1 MKMVSLPSGEQV
13 PALGQGTLK
22 MGATGGCRSEQ
33 IAALRLGLDL
43 GMTVVDTAESY
54 ANGDVEEIVGEAII
68 GRRDEIFLVSKVYP
82 PDSHLIELSRSIK
95 SFIPPAMRALVPHS
109 IKARA
114 NSVLRKS
121 SSRPPKT
128 NTDLR
133 GRTLQSTVAA
143 CERSLRRL
151 RTDRLDLYLLHWR
164 GATPL
169 DETLMA
175 FHDLVQAGKIRYFG
189 VSNFGTR
196 DLEEWWTLGGADGTA
211 TNQVGYNLSRRD
223 IEEDVLPWCQHHN
236 LPIMAHSPLDQGRL
250 MANHALQRIA
260 VRLRVPPSQVA
271 LAWLVRQGG
280 VIAIPQATRQK
291 HVRENYG
298 ALGIE
303 LAPNDL
309 MDLELA
315 FAARRIA
322 DT

>member
-1 MKMVSLPSGEQV
+1 MVSLPSGEQV
-13 PALGQGTLK
+13 PALGQGTSK

-33 IAALRLGLDL
+33 VAALRLGLDL

-54 ANGDVEEIVGEAII
+54 ASGDAEEIVGEAII

-82 PDSHLIELSRSIK
+82 PDSHLIELRRSIK
-95 SFIPPAMRALVPHS
+95 SFIPPAMVALVPHS
-109 IKARA
+109 IKALA
-114 NSVLRKS
+114 NSVLRAS
-121 SSRPPKT
+121 SSGPPKT
-128 NTDLR
+128 NIDLR

-164 GATPL
+164 GAAPL

-175 FHDLVQAGKIRYFG
+175 FDDLVQAGKIRYFG

-196 DLEEWWTLGGADGTA
+196 DLEEWWTLGGADATA
-211 TNQVGYNLSRRD
+211 TNQVGYNLNHRD

-236 LPIMAHSPLDQGRL
+236 LPIMAYSPLDQGRL
-250 MANHALQRIA
+250 MANHVLQRIA
-260 VRLRVPPSQVA
+260 VRLRVSPSQVA
-271 LAWLVRQGG
+271 LAWLVRQRG
-280 VIAIPQATRQK
+280 VIAIPQATRQR
-291 HVRENYG
+291 HVRENHG

-303 LAPNDL
+303 LAPSDL
-309 MDLELA
+309 IDLELA
-315 FAARRIA
+315 FPARRIA